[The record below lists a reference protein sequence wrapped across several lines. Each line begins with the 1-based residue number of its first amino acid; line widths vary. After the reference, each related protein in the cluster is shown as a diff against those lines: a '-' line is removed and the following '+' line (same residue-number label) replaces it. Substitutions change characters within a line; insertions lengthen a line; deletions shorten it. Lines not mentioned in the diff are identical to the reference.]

1 MTAQSRPP
9 RDRAASTL
17 PEPLARAL
25 PAGCPELPLIE
36 RAYQVAAYWH
46 RGQERH
52 SGDPYITHPVT
63 VATILAGL
71 GMDHETV
78 CAALLHDVI
87 EDTPCTL
94 DGLRAEFGDPISHL
108 VHEVTN
114 RDWSRYPQA
123 WEEDPDSADERVLML
138 KLADRLH
145 NMRTAR
151 FLSWAKQ
158 QQKSAETL
166 QIFAPLARRL
176 GMGKLSRELQEI
188 AQETLRAEP
197 VEARTVQLRVSRRT
211 LRTAAVL
218 LPAPVRAR
226 WLEEWL
232 GELHTLSRRGRA
244 RFTAQLLRGI
254 PRLAITLRRTVPRE
268 TASPAGRA
276 LLGLLRWLL
285 SSNARTWTLLTPF
298 VMWMVIQTGRGNLG
312 DAVAGLIT
320 VPPVLFAGVEW
331 LRARLS
337 VTRGDRRPR

>member
-52 SGDPYITHPVT
+52 SGDPYITHPVA

-71 GMDHETV
+71 VMDHETV

-123 WEEDPDSADERVLML
+123 WEEDPG
-138 KLADRLH
+138 
-145 NMRTAR
+145 
-151 FLSWAKQ
+151 
-158 QQKSAETL
+158 
-166 QIFAPLARRL
+166 RR
-176 GMGKLSRELQEI
+176 MGKTSREL
-188 AQETLRAEP
+188 QETLRAEP

-298 VMWMVIQTGRGNLG
+298 VMCMVIQTGRGNLG